1 MMRIYL
7 IGYMGAGKTTLGH
20 YLADAMQMS
29 FVDLDHF
36 IENRYLKS
44 IGQIFQEKGEE
55 GFRRIEEK
63 MLHEVASFEN
73 IVISTGGGT
82 PVFYDNMAFMNRT
95 GLTVYLKVS
104 VEELVN
110 RLNKAKSGR
119 PLIRNKSKEELTTFV
134 EESLKQREPVYLTSQ
149 LIFPTNELNSSFDI
163 QNAVNN
169 LVKCC
174 QNDGKD

>member
-20 YLADAMQMS
+20 FLADAMQLS

-36 IENRYLKS
+36 IESRYSKS
-44 IGQIFQEKGEE
+44 VGQIFQEKGEE
-55 GFRRIEEK
+55 EFRRIETK
-63 MLHEVASFEN
+63 MLHEVSSFEN

-82 PVFYDNMAFMNRT
+82 PVFYDNMDFMNRT

-110 RLNKAKSGR
+110 RLDKAKSGR
-119 PLIRNKSKEELTTFV
+119 PLIRNKSKEELSAFV
-134 EESLKQREPVYLTSQ
+134 EETLKKREPVYLASQ
-149 LIFPTNELNSSFDI
+149 LIFSAEELDTSFDI

-169 LVKCC
+169 LLKCC
-174 QNDGKD
+174 RNDGKD